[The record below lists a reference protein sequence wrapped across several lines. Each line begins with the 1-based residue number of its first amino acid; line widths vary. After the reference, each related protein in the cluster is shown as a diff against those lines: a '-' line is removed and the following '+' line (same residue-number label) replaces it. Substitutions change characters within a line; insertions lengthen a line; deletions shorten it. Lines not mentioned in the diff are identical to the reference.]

1 MKFQGVISVTYYK
14 CLKKGT
20 RTLNI
25 IDMHCDVLLKLFQ
38 SRGEI
43 KFNNGEELET
53 NKERLK
59 KGEVKVQ
66 AFAVFIFPD
75 MKAEQK
81 FQAALDQIH
90 YFYTDVLGNNPDMK
104 LIKEWSDI
112 ENLQQDEI
120 GALLTLEGVDAI
132 GNDLQKLSILYQLGV
147 RSVGLTW
154 NNANLAADGAGE
166 KRGAGLTSF
175 GEEIVAFNNKHK
187 MLTDVSH
194 LCERAFWDVLEVAKY
209 PIASHSN
216 SKSIMNH
223 VRNLSDDQAKA
234 MFEKDAMI
242 HMVYCPQFVKDKEN
256 VTIGNLIEHIDH
268 FCSLGGMK
276 NIGLGSDFDGI
287 TTKIINLENA
297 SMQQNL
303 LNELLK
309 NYSEEQVRGFAYENF
324 IHRLPK

>member
-1 MKFQGVISVTYYK
+1 MQ
-14 CLKKGT
+14 KGT
-20 RTLNI
+20 RILNI

-38 SRGEI
+38 SQGEI
-43 KFNNGEELET
+43 KFNNAKELET

-59 KGEVKVQ
+59 KGKVKVQ
-66 AFAVFIFPD
+66 AFAVFIHPD

-112 ENLQQDEI
+112 ENLQQEEI

-132 GNDLQKLSILYQLGV
+132 GNDLQKLTILYQLGV

-166 KRGAGLTSF
+166 KRGAGLTAF
-175 GEEIVAFNNKHK
+175 GEKIVAFNNEHK

-194 LCERAFWDVLEVAKY
+194 LCERAFWDVLDVAKY

-216 SKSIMNH
+216 SKAVMNH

-242 HMVYCPQFVKDKEN
+242 HMVYCPQFVKDREN
-256 VTIGNLIEHIDH
+256 VTIGHLIEHIDH
-268 FCSLGGMK
+268 FCSLGGVK

-287 TTKIINLENA
+287 TTKIVNLESA
-297 SMQQNL
+297 AMQQNL
-303 LNELLK
+303 INELLK
-309 NYSEEQVRGFAYENF
+309 NYSEDQVLGFAYENF
-324 IHRLPK
+324 ARHLPK